1 MKLSDY
7 RKKRDAA
14 RTNEPLGAEPPPG
27 RGPTLVGAYVVHLHD
42 ATRRHYDLRIEVDG
56 VLTSFAVPKGPTLD
70 PDEKHVAIQTEDHP
84 IEYLDFEAVIP
95 AGNYGAGSMILWD
108 RGSIRY
114 LDSSAEA
121 GLESGKLDFILS
133 GHKLRGRF
141 ALVRF
146 KGSKTEWLLLKKR
159 DPHASKERDI
169 TALEPRSIL
178 SGLTVDELADSPRIA
193 AAIEAQAAELGAP
206 ARRFDS
212 RKLSPMLCSTPDADR
227 IPTHGKGWIYELKL
241 DGVRILA
248 EKGGEDVTLTYRSAR
263 DTTASYPEVVRAL
276 RAVSASRVVLD
287 GEIVAFDDAGQPNF
301 QRLGQRIHLTRPAD
315 IRRASIAV
323 PVLFMVFDML
333 AIGER
338 DLRDLPLLERKRLLG
353 RLLPG
358 HGIVRALDHLEDDGR
373 PLLAFCRDLRLEGV
387 VAKRGSS
394 RYRPGPKRYDD
405 WVKIKCERDDDFVV
419 VGWTRGERGRDRL
432 GALDIASFHEGE
444 LVTRGKVGSGFDE
457 KAIDQ
462 VLALL
467 RPLVTPDCAVR
478 GKLPSAP
485 RGRTFVRP
493 EIVVSVHYLG
503 WSDEGLVRFPVFRGI
518 RVDQA
523 PTDCTAAPPGEIA
536 MVAAPAAAPAEAK
549 PAEAP
554 AAGQDPRPGAGS
566 GRSGS
571 EERRAA
577 ITNKSKVLFPDDGYT
592 KADLWAYYEGIA
604 PTLLP
609 YLEDRPIVLV
619 RYPDGI
625 LGKHFFQWNAPPG
638 MPSWVRSFSI
648 HVEDEDRNEKRVFIV
663 NDVDSLLFIANLACI
678 PIHVLGCRKDTL
690 DQCDFF
696 TVDFDLKGVALRKA
710 VTLALTLHELL
721 QAIGLVGFPKTSGQ
735 SGLHV
740 LVPLGPGVS
749 FATAR
754 AMSEVLARLLVQR
767 HPDLGTLERAVSKR
781 GDRVYVDTGQ
791 TGPSRTIVSPYSVR
805 ATAGARVST
814 PLSWGE
820 VTPDLDPS
828 VFTIKTTV
836 ERVAQRG
843 DPMAPLLHALP
854 SVGAA
859 VSALEVLVSE
869 SAAVSARGGR

>member
-14 RTNEPLGAEPPPG
+14 RTNEPLGAEPPAG
-27 RGPTLVGAYVVHLHD
+27 RGPTLAGAYVVHLHD

-56 VLTSFAVPKGPTLD
+56 VLTSFAVPKGPTLN

-114 LDSSAEA
+114 LEASAEA
-121 GLESGKLDFILS
+121 GLESGKLDFVLS

-141 ALVRF
+141 ALVRL
-146 KGSKTEWLLLKKR
+146 KGSRTEWLLLKKR
-159 DPHASKERDI
+159 DAHASQDRDI
-169 TALEPRSIL
+169 TAAEPRSIL

-193 AAIEAQAAELGAP
+193 ASIEAQAAELGAP
-206 ARRFDS
+206 VRRFDG
-212 RKLSPMLCSTPDADR
+212 RKLGPMLCSTAEADR
-227 IPTHGKGWIYELKL
+227 IPIHGSGWIYELKL

-248 EKGGEDVTLTYRSAR
+248 EKGGEDVTLTYRSSR
-263 DTTASYPEVVRAL
+263 DTTAAYPEVVRAL

-287 GEIVAFDDAGQPNF
+287 GEIVAFDEMGQPNF
-301 QRLGQRIHLTRPAD
+301 QRLGQRIHLTRPSD
-315 IRRASIAV
+315 IRRAAIAV

-333 AIGER
+333 AIGDR
-338 DLRDLPLLERKRLLG
+338 DLRELPLLDRKRLLG

-358 HGIVRALDHLEDDGR
+358 AGILRVLDHLEDDGR
-373 PLLAFCRDLRLEGV
+373 PLLAFCRELRLEGV
-387 VAKRGSS
+387 VAKRAGS
-394 RYRPGPKRYDD
+394 RYRSGPKRYDD

-432 GALDIASFHEGE
+432 GALDIASYHAGE
-444 LVTRGKVGSGFDE
+444 LVARGKVGSGFDE
-457 KAIDQ
+457 KTLDRM
-462 VLALL
+462 LELL
-467 RPLVTPDCAVR
+467 RPLVTPHCAVQ
-478 GKLPSAP
+478 GMLPPAP

-493 EIVVSVHYLG
+493 EVVVSVRYLG

-518 RVDQA
+518 RADQDPA
-523 PTDCTAAPPGEIA
+523 DCAAAPPGEISLRA
-536 MVAAPAAAPAEAK
+536 AAPAAAPPLET
-549 PAEAP
+549 PP
-554 AAGQDPRPGAGS
+554 AGQDPRPIVGS
-566 GRSGS
+566 ARSGS

-625 LGKHFFQWNAPPG
+625 LGKHFFQWNAPQG
-638 MPSWVRSFSI
+638 MPAWVRSFSI
-648 HVEDEDRNEKRVFIV
+648 HVEDEERNEKRVFIV
-663 NDVDSLLFIANLACI
+663 NDADSLLFIANLACI

-710 VTLALTLHELL
+710 VTLALTLHQLL
-721 QAIGLVGFPKTSGQ
+721 EAIGLAGFPKTSGQ

-767 HPDLGTLERAVSKR
+767 HPEIATLERAVSKR
-781 GDRVYVDTGQ
+781 GDRVYIDTGQ
-791 TGPSRTIVSPYSVR
+791 TGPSRTIVAPYSVR

-814 PLSWGE
+814 PLAWGE
-820 VTPDLDPS
+820 VTADLDPAA
-828 VFTIKTTV
+828 FTIKTTV
-836 ERVAQRG
+836 DRVAKRG
-843 DPMAPLLHALP
+843 DPMAPMFHARP
-854 SVGAA
+854 SIGAA
-859 VSALEVLVSE
+859 VASLEVLVSE
-869 SAAVSARGGR
+869 SAAMSSRSGS